1 MFLSF
6 YCLSLTPL
14 NIKHGRQNNVS
25 HCHYSLVIVGG
36 DGTMNEIINGLL
48 QRKQRDCG
56 VDVNDKTAVLKTI
69 DIPIAFI
76 PAGKYI
82 KYYKLCLLNVPCSCH
97 NVFVV
102 SVFFG
107 LYNLERTL

>member
-1 MFLSF
+1 
-6 YCLSLTPL
+6 
-14 NIKHGRQNNVS
+14 
-25 HCHYSLVIVGG
+25 
-36 DGTMNEIINGLL
+36 MNEIINGLL

-82 KYYKLCLLNVPCSCH
+82 KCYKLCLLNVPCSCH

-102 SVFFG
+102 SGDSDVFPFVY
-107 LYNLERTL
+107 LLPKTLQS

>member
-1 MFLSF
+1 
-6 YCLSLTPL
+6 
-14 NIKHGRQNNVS
+14 
-25 HCHYSLVIVGG
+25 
-36 DGTMNEIINGLL
+36 MNEIINGLL

-82 KYYKLCLLNVPCSCH
+82 KYYRLCLLNVPCSSH

-102 SVFFG
+102 SVFSFCDSDV
-107 LYNLERTL
+107 LQFVYLLPKILNYLTLLS

>member
-1 MFLSF
+1 MNVIQKNDSELQIATF
-6 YCLSLTPL
+6 YCVSQTPL

-56 VDVNDKTAVLKTI
+56 VDVNDKTAVLNTI
-69 DIPIAFI
+69 DIPIAII
-76 PAGKYI
+76 PAGKTNRV
-82 KYYKLCLLNVPCSCH
+82 LEDNVT
-97 NVFVV
+97 F
-102 SVFFG
+102 
-107 LYNLERTL
+107 